1 MRRGRGRG
9 GRRREYRARGIR
21 RRLGDR
27 SHEQSR
33 RDLAALARPGSRPPR
48 ERRAPRAADHRRLLP
63 APRRLRAVRGHR
75 GARTGPRARAES
87 RGYRPGGALAPG
99 HAAPRQIQAAHR
111 QPPRQRRARGRDT
124 PDRDV
129 RLAVGHPG
137 RWPRPQRM
145 AGLVVGGSRRGDRH
159 GATHHLGRAAGAPG
173 TNLLRRVIRLPRI
186 GRPLLAPAALFL
198 AITLPACEAP
208 RLRPVA
214 LSPPSPEVARYA
226 AAHRRSVELRSGFAG
241 WAARASRQ
249 SVAGEVVTAELEEQ
263 LRGLKR
269 EYFAIRETLFEL
281 ALLHASAVVEEPG
294 RRDQRER
301 LVEISLSLM
310 AGTDLVTNF
319 HAVAPVLAERAALRA
334 VWNEADALHG
344 IPEGGW
350 EAALLAY
357 RSAHY
362 HDLFKTA
369 IERAAWRA
377 AAEPIREAIVR
388 DGGLIRGAV
397 HLRLHTVKRE
407 YLELREGLYG
417 LAFKHLPKLTREDIP
432 YPRAFRLEAV
442 GISVLAAATLFEN
455 AHAIQAEILDIQRVK
470 PLLNQG
476 DPALGIRPGFW
487 DHVEEELVR
496 REFRILLEAGVQIL
510 EQSRSLPSDEDPF
523 LAYVARELLATAAI
537 EEARRDRAE
546 VIIGWWLRRELRRA
560 NLLETGASEG
570 QVQTSKAFG
579 NFMGVFEFRKG
590 KLFDQP
596 EWIRFVTERLE
607 PGDLLLEKTPF
618 RLTDRFIPGHFGHV
632 ALYVG
637 TQAQLTALGLGEH
650 PWVRPYWAQLCEGR
664 VIVEALRDGTQI
676 NTVEHF
682 LNIDDL
688 AILRPKPGLIP
699 RADVLQAITLAFTHI
714 GKKYDF
720 AFDTN
725 TWDTIVCSE
734 LAFQTYVNVRW
745 PFARVLAS
753 YTISPD
759 DVAVMAGS
767 DPARPFEL
775 VAFVHDGRV
784 VHDRKTGLL
793 NERRYVELLGRRY
806 EAALR

>member
-1 MRRGRGRG
+1 M
-9 GRRREYRARGIR
+9 
-21 RRLGDR
+21 
-27 SHEQSR
+27 
-33 RDLAALARPGSRPPR
+33 
-48 ERRAPRAADHRRLLP
+48 
-63 APRRLRAVRGHR
+63 
-75 GARTGPRARAES
+75 
-87 RGYRPGGALAPG
+87 
-99 HAAPRQIQAAHR
+99 
-111 QPPRQRRARGRDT
+111 
-124 PDRDV
+124 
-129 RLAVGHPG
+129 
-137 RWPRPQRM
+137 
-145 AGLVVGGSRRGDRH
+145 
-159 GATHHLGRAAGAPG
+159 
-173 TNLLRRVIRLPRI
+173 IRLPRI

-226 AAHRRSVELRSGFAG
+226 DAHRRSVELRAGFAG

-369 IERAAWRA
+369 IERVAAGRRRLEGWRAAGNGDALALYADGVEAGLERAAGAFALLRARLAEEDLGRDKADLRTLVDRSRAARAAWRA